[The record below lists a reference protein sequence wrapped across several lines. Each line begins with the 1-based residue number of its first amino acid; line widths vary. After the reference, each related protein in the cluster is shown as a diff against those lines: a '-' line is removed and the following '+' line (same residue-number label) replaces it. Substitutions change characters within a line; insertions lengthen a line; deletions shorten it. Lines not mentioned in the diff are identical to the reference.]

1 MVRRWRVIA
10 LGLVGGL
17 VLAFPSAGSAL
28 PALAPI
34 ELTPGGPVP
43 STLTL
48 VDGVTAFPV
57 WQNSDTVAH
66 TVTFADGL
74 CSIRVA
80 PGATLGCP
88 IAWAV
93 GRYAYTVDG
102 SIPASLTYLPDPRTV
117 TLTASPFTHTIRR
130 GTHLRIEGLLSYGI
144 GSPPPPTDSFTDM
157 PVTVLARHDRHHRFR
172 QIADAAT
179 GMLSA
184 RVGDTDGWPW
194 WLDLH
199 PTTTTT
205 YIAVVNYQPEY
216 GQVWQDAMS
225 KPFRVVVRGRR

>member
-48 VDGVTAFPV
+48 VDGVTEFPV

-102 SIPASLTYLPDPRTV
+102 SIPASLTYLAGRHEQALQGRRPRQ
-117 TLTASPFTHTIRR
+117 TL
-130 GTHLRIEGLLSYGI
+130 
-144 GSPPPPTDSFTDM
+144 
-157 PVTVLARHDRHHRFR
+157 
-172 QIADAAT
+172 
-179 GMLSA
+179 
-184 RVGDTDGWPW
+184 
-194 WLDLH
+194 
-199 PTTTTT
+199 
-205 YIAVVNYQPEY
+205 
-216 GQVWQDAMS
+216 
-225 KPFRVVVRGRR
+225 RGRASVGAGAGPSCARDEVGKALVL